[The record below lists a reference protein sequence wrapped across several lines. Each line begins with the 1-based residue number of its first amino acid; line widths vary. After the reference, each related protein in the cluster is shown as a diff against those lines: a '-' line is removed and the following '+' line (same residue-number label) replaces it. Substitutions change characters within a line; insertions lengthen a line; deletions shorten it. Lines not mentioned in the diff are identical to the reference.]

1 MDIIPQDAI
10 STPCLNSVQ
19 VKTWWVNKLSR
30 SEQNMVGEQAL
41 TVGAKHGGSTSS
53 HGRSKTLFRV
63 LVRYM
68 VVEL

>member
-1 MDIIPQDAI
+1 MFEFCA
-10 STPCLNSVQ
+10 S
-19 VKTWWVNKLSR
+19 
-30 SEQNMVGEQAL
+30 QNMVGEQAL